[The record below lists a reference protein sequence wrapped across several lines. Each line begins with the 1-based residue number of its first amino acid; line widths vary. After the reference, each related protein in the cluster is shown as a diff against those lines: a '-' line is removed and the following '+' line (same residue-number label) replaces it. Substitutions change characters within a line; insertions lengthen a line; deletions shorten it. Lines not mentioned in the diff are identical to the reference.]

1 MVEEKDIAN
10 LNANSI
16 LSENVFLSLIE
27 EDNEIDKARYEV
39 LLTHRAKE
47 LGVYEE
53 FDRLL
58 KAYYKANQRL
68 QSEYASTVQE
78 FSTEVVLK
86 RNERNQPLKTI
97 ENFLTIL
104 NGDKTVKNQFRLN
117 ELSGSPEKLVNG
129 KIEPWTD
136 ADDSALRCY
145 IEQTYKLFS
154 APKLDDAVRIKFQQ
168 HQYHPIR
175 ELIESIEWDGIPR
188 LEMLLI
194 KWLGAEDTVYSR
206 EVSRLIFAGGI
217 NRIYNPGCKFDEM
230 PVLIGKRQGE
240 GKSTFI
246 RWLAIRDEF
255 YREVTEIDG
264 QRGIEALQGAWI
276 CEMSELLAL
285 KRAKEVEAVK
295 SYVSRQVD
303 TYRQPFDR
311 RTSSHKRQCIF
322 IGTTN
327 NMEFL
332 TDKTGNRRYLP
343 VICNSRG
350 RDLYS
355 NEHRIKSDIMQCWA
369 EALALFRDG
378 KMHPSAK
385 AELTDVIRSKQSE
398 AVEDDYR
405 VGMIEKYLEGKNE
418 VCTMELWECALGEY
432 YKPTKRDSN
441 EIGLIM
447 QSFEGWEKHPKTR
460 RTEKYGSQRVWIRT
474 GSGAENGDIPD
485 A

>member
-1 MVEEKDIAN
+1 MVLEKDIQN
-10 LNANSI
+10 LNATTI
-16 LSENVFLSLIE
+16 LDEDVFLSLIE
-27 EDNEIDKARYEV
+27 EDNEIDKVRFEV
-39 LLTHRAKE
+39 LLVHRAKV

-53 FDRLL
+53 FERLL
-58 KAYYKANQRL
+58 KVYQRANQRL
-68 QSEYASTVQE
+68 HSEYESTVME
-78 FSTEVVLK
+78 FNAEVALK
-86 RNERNQPLKTI
+86 RNDRNQPLKTI

-104 NGDKTVKNQFRLN
+104 NGDKSIKNQFLLN
-117 ELSGSPEKLVNG
+117 ELSGAPEKITDG

-154 APKLDDAVRIKFQQ
+154 TPKLDDAVRIKFQQ
-168 HQYHPIR
+168 HRYHPIR
-175 ELIESIEWDGIPR
+175 EMIESVKWDGVARI
-188 LEMLLI
+188 ETLLI
-194 KWLGAEDTVYSR
+194 KWLGAEDTAYSR

-217 NRIYNPGCKFDEM
+217 NRIYRPGCKFDEM

-246 RWLAIRDEF
+246 RWLAVRDEF

-264 QRGIEALQGAWI
+264 QRGIEAIQGAWI

-343 VICNSRG
+343 VICNSKG

-369 EALALFRDG
+369 EALVLFREG
-378 KMHPSAK
+378 KMQPSAK
-385 AELTDVIRSKQSE
+385 PELADIIRNKQSD

-405 VGMIEKYLEGKNE
+405 VGMIEKYLEDKNE

-447 QSFEGWEKHPKTR
+447 QSFDGWEKHPKTR
-460 RTEKYGSQRVWIRT
+460 RTDKYGPQRVWVRSIFN
-474 GSGAENGDIPD
+474 SENKDIPD
-485 A
+485 I

>member
-10 LNANSI
+10 LNASTI
-16 LSENVFLSLIE
+16 LEEDVFLSLIE
-27 EDNEIDKARYEV
+27 EDNEIDKVRFEV
-39 LLTHRAKE
+39 LLVHKAKE

-58 KAYYKANQRL
+58 KVYQKANQRL
-68 QSEYASTVQE
+68 QTEYASTIKE
-78 FSTEVVLK
+78 FSTEVALK

-104 NGDKTVKNQFRLN
+104 NDDKMIKNQFRLN
-117 ELSGSPEKLVNG
+117 ELSGSPEKLIDG

-175 ELIESIEWDGIPR
+175 DLIESIEWDGVTRI
-188 LEMLLI
+188 ESLLI
-194 KWLGAEDTVYSR
+194 KWLGAEDTAYSR

-246 RWLAIRDEF
+246 RWLAVRDEF

-350 RDLYS
+350 RDLYD

-369 EALALFRDG
+369 EALVLYRDG
-378 KMHPSAK
+378 KMRPSARP
-385 AELTDVIRSKQSE
+385 ELINVIRNKQSE

-418 VCTMELWECALGEY
+418 VCIMELWEYALGEY

-447 QSFEGWEKHPKTR
+447 QSFEDWEKCSKTK
-460 RTEKYGSQRVWIRT
+460 RTDKYGPQRVWARAGT
-474 GSGAENGDIPD
+474 ACENDDIPD
-485 A
+485 V